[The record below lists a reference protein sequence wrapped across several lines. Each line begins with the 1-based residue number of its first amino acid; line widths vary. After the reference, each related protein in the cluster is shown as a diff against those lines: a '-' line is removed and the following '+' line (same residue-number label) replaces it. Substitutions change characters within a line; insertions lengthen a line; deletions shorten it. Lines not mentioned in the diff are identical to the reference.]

1 LTNTLAYLSGAQVTV
16 AKKFDVTDNRK
27 TGTGTTSMES
37 TGLKPEFFGAWT
49 FRLLAIL
56 STIKFHFQ

>member
-1 LTNTLAYLSGAQVTV
+1 LSGAQVTV